1 MKLSVLKKKIIKA
14 QIEFNI
20 EVGMNISEAREFKK
34 QIKSLMYECDD
45 AQDIINLLGQ
55 YGYDEATEYVLSF
68 LVSQD

>member
-14 QIEFNI
+14 EIEFNI

-34 QIKSLMYECDD
+34 QIKLEMDDCDD

-55 YGYDEATEYVLSF
+55 YGYDDATDYVLSF
-68 LVSQD
+68 LVSHN